1 MGVYSKAKIRIA
13 TVHVVRVWESTC
25 QSSKS
30 LNMGECSQWFSHRVS
45 LFLRLQPMS
54 LPSPL
59 TVVYYGFLFFRQNS
73 LWFQKFEIQKGRK
86 TKKREKREKEMCIL
100 LYVCVCSMH
109 MHMNST
115 HTQTLHVYYMLY
127 TVTVTTSGLLL
138 NFHVCIIHISL
149 STCTTTSNVSL
160 LLFCPFAFT
169 ANIVASPLHTF

>member
-1 MGVYSKAKIRIA
+1 MSIFKVTPPFPSGLV
-13 TVHVVRVWESTC
+13 TV
-25 QSSKS
+25 
-30 LNMGECSQWFSHRVS
+30 
-45 LFLRLQPMS
+45 S

-73 LWFQKFEIQKGRK
+73 LCFKNSKFRKEGKQKKERRG
-86 TKKREKREKEMCIL
+86 KRRCVYYYM
-100 LYVCVCSMH
+100 CVCS
-109 MHMNST
+109 MNST